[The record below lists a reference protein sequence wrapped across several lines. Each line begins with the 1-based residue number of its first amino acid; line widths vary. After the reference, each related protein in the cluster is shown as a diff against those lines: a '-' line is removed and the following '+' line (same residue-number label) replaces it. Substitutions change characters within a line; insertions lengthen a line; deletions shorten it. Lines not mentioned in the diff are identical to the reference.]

1 MTDSESI
8 KTHEDLRKKIEFL
21 HQKREIQETTLSENL
36 KWLYESLKPNALL
49 ETAIENLKEEEESV
63 NEATHLSI
71 DYLTKKYLDT
81 SKTFRGSIGAMVMN
95 EALHFAYNRYQK
107 QVKGFFTN
115 SARNIAEIITP
126 KRRRKS
132 Q

>member
-1 MTDSESI
+1 MTDLDIIE
-8 KTHEDLRKKIEFL
+8 THEDLRKKIGAL
-21 HQKREIQETTLSENL
+21 HQKREMQEEVLSGNL

-49 ETAIENLKEEEESV
+49 ETAIENLKDEEESV

-71 DYLTKKYLDT
+71 DYLTKKYLGT

-107 QVKGFFTN
+107 QVRGFFRN
-115 SARNIAEIITP
+115 SARNLAEILTP

-132 Q
+132 